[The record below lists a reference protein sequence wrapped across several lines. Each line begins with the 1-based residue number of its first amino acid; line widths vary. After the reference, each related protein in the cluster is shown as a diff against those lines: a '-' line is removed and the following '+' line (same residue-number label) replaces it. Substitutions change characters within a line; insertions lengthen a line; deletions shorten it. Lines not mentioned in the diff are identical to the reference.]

1 MSKFKIIKKIIKKF
15 KKPGYEKY
23 DPKSTNIGLNKV
35 KKEKLYTTKG
45 KDKHGDI
52 NIINKG
58 PLTGER
64 LPLDKPKYKDRRP
77 WRGKDSGFTER
88 DPDNK
93 FKGSSGG
100 LVTKGKPKLATK
112 GWK

>member
-1 MSKFKIIKKIIKKF
+1 MPPS
-15 KKPGYEKY
+15 
-23 DPKSTNIGLNKV
+23 
-35 KKEKLYTTKG
+35 
-45 KDKHGDI
+45 
-52 NIINKG
+52 
-58 PLTGER
+58 
-64 LPLDKPKYKDRRP
+64 PLDKPKYKDRRP